1 MHVLLSFDWHL
12 LQQRL
17 VEPGSQYWLAL
28 SATVAIAI
36 VAMVMGI
43 VLGFIAWAGTRSS
56 FRPPPVLAYP
66 YAPVFRGT
74 PVIVQ
79 IFFVSFGAN
88 LFPGLNL
95 SPTS

>member
-56 FRPPPVLAYP
+56 FRPSEKSPPTDGIRPETVASSTSQP
-66 YAPVFRGT
+66 AKHWRGDWT
-74 PVIVQ
+74 
-79 IFFVSFGAN
+79 
-88 LFPGLNL
+88 
-95 SPTS
+95 SPIP